1 MMSDVKRSDVVERL
15 NETFCN
21 VFNDDS
27 IVITNDMTA
36 ADIEGWDSLTN
47 VRLLVQIEQDFNI
60 NFSSSEIADIPNVGE
75 LADLILSRL

>member
-1 MMSDVKRSDVVERL
+1 MSEFQHEDVMKKL
-15 NETFCN
+15 NATFRD

-27 IVITNDMTA
+27 IELNDSTTA
-36 ADIEGWDSLTN
+36 EDIEGWDSLTN

-60 NFSSSEIADIPNVGE
+60 SFSSSEIADIPNVGE